1 MSSSYLSDL
10 EHKRIEARVHRDR
23 VTETYFI
30 SDIRKGIRRKA
41 EKKTWRVKEVI
52 GRGSFGQVRLEVCED
67 EQNAVRERAVKKIT
81 LDLTSTGNKR
91 DKDTLRTR
99 QYENELK
106 ALLEFSKPKVCVR
119 RFLGG
124 SL

>member
-30 SDIRKGIRRKA
+30 SDVRKGIRRKA

-67 EQNAVRERAVKKIT
+67 GQNTARERAVKKIN
-81 LDLTSTGNKR
+81 LGLASAGNKR
-91 DKDTLRTR
+91 DKDTLRAR

-106 ALLEFSKPKVCVR
+106 ALLEFSKPKACAR
-119 RFLGG
+119 RFLG